1 MKVLVTGGAGFIGG
15 ETVKRLREQNEQ
27 VVIVDHGNVRAGSY
41 QPEGDQA
48 VAYYAVDV
56 ASKELEDVFA
66 QERPDRVIH
75 LAAQTSVRRSINRPL
90 EDAQTNIMGTV
101 NVLEQCVRYGVQK
114 FVFASS
120 AAVYGNP
127 VHLPIAES
135 HAAEPLSFYG
145 MSKWVGEKYIQ
156 AFGERYGLGYTILRY
171 ANVYGIRERRTG
183 EDGVLTA
190 FVERLLAGLPLDIFG
205 DGKQTRDF
213 IYVKDVADAT
223 VHALRKDQNQV
234 MNIGSGKGTSLLE
247 VVELLKELSGRQLQ
261 PQFHPVSS
269 GDIGHS
275 VLDSGKVR
283 DVLWWE
289 PRYTLYE
296 GLREMVEFE
305 MEARKNPLLVER
317 SGYSE
322 ASTSVF

>member
-15 ETVKRLREQNEQ
+15 ETVKRIREQDEQ
-27 VVIVDHGNVRAGSY
+27 VVIVDNGDMREGSHK
-41 QPEGDQA
+41 PEGDKE

-75 LAAQTSVRRSINRPL
+75 LAAQTSVRRSLNHPV
-90 EDAQTNIMGTV
+90 EDAQTNILGTV

-114 FVFASS
+114 IVFASS

-145 MSKWVGEKYIQ
+145 MSKWAGERYIQ
-156 AFGERYGLGYTILRY
+156 AFGERYGLGYAILRY

-205 DGKQTRDF
+205 DGRQTRDF

-223 VHALRKDQNQV
+223 VHALRTNQNQV
-234 MNIGSGKGTSLLE
+234 LNIGSSTGTSLLE
-247 VVELLKELSGRQLQ
+247 VVDLLKELSGRQLQ
-261 PQFHPVSS
+261 PQFHPASS

-275 VLDSGKVR
+275 ILDNGKAR
-283 DVLWWE
+283 DALWWE

-305 MEARKNPLLVER
+305 MEVRKNPLLVER
-317 SGYSE
+317 LAYSE
-322 ASTSVF
+322 ASTSVI